1 MDDQNNQGG
10 VGGGND
16 QNQPASPGQGGSQ
29 QPADQGGMQTP
40 PAGGTGDQRQNP
52 MPGQPADQGG
62 VPTPP
67 VEAPTEGENSGNTGT
82 GGGVGTP
89 GM

>member
-40 PAGGTGDQRQNP
+40 PA
-52 MPGQPADQGG
+52 
-62 VPTPP
+62 
-67 VEAPTEGENSGNTGT
+67 EAPTEGENSGNTGT

-89 GM
+89 GV